1 MAETWVVN
9 ASPIIVLAKVG
20 KLDLFDQLGGEVLVP
35 DPVALELLAG
45 PADDSARAAIQR
57 GWGTR
62 VQSET
67 IPTAVVEWGLG
78 TGESAVIAIAHQ
90 RPGAIAVIDDAE
102 ARACARAMN
111 VRLTGTLGV
120 IARAFKAG
128 LIPSLAETIAEVRE
142 AGLFVDDQL
151 AAAVLRWGQDPHS

>member
-35 DPVALELLAG
+35 DPVALERLAG

-90 RPGAIAVIDDAE
+90 RPGAVAVIDDAE

-111 VRLTGTLGV
+111 VRLTGN
-120 IARAFKAG
+120 ARRDRAG
-128 LIPSLAETIAEVRE
+128 LQGGPHPLAGRDHRGGTRRRP
-142 AGLFVDDQL
+142 
-151 AAAVLRWGQDPHS
+151 LRR